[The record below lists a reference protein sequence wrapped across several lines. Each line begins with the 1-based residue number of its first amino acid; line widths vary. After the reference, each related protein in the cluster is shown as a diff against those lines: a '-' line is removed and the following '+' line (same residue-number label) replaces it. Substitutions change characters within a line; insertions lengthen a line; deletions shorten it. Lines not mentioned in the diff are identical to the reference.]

1 MQRTIWILSIKTSL
15 PEYCRDAGSLRT
27 SIFAFDTFAEAR
39 VALLKAL
46 KHYAY
51 SKNNLFDGC
60 GYLNN
65 YGKYFWD
72 DTIDDPPE
80 DAQHV
85 SPEKS
90 RHLYI
95 RDLFH
100 RMFDGEDVTPE
111 LERARDNG
119 VVFFTY
125 DDGQFRLYGDEGHP
139 FWGTVPTIKTNMF
152 SMEKEQNYYL
162 YLHQFFG
169 EDYTSDLYI
178 DLQKP
183 GKFTEEAGELPK
195 V

>member
-1 MQRTIWILSIKTSL
+1 MS
-15 PEYCRDAGSLRT
+15 AG
-27 SIFAFDTFAEAR
+27 
-39 VALLKAL
+39 K
-46 KHYAY
+46 
-51 SKNNLFDGC
+51 
-60 GYLNN
+60 
-65 YGKYFWD
+65 
-72 DTIDDPPE
+72 
-80 DAQHV
+80 
-85 SPEKS
+85 KS

-111 LERARDNG
+111 LERKRDNG
-119 VVFFTY
+119 AVFFTY
-125 DDGQFRLYGDEGHP
+125 DDGQFRLYGDERHP

-152 SMEKEQNYYL
+152 SMEKEQNYYF